1 MITSSPWCQ
10 FTGVATL
17 CLAVSCSESMTRRT
31 SSKLRPVVPGVR
43 LALVEEDQPAS
54 QLALL
59 ERGEVHL
66 SVNVINMVAPDEA
79 RFGRYLLPRFQVIA
93 ASPLSMRLGRGDT
106 IDIGRLA
113 EQPLLLPNPSFATR
127 NIFDA
132 ACRLA
137 GVRPQVALE
146 SRAAHALLALAEAG
160 HGVAIVPSILPLDR
174 HALSP
179 LRVTHRCAPLTIALA
194 VLWGRRRTLPHY
206 AARFGELLA
215 AHIRETRPHARPR
228 TRRKHRCHAARRDD
242 QVGVLP

>member
-79 RFGRYLLPRFQVIA
+79 RFGRYLLPRFRVIA
-93 ASPLSMRLGRGDT
+93 ASRLPFRLGGGDP
-106 IDIGRLA
+106 IAFGRLA
-113 EQPLLLPNPSFATR
+113 EQPLLLPN
-127 NIFDA
+127 
-132 ACRLA
+132 
-137 GVRPQVALE
+137 
-146 SRAAHALLALAEAG
+146 
-160 HGVAIVPSILPLDR
+160 
-174 HALSP
+174 
-179 LRVTHRCAPLTIALA
+179 
-194 VLWGRRRTLPHY
+194 
-206 AARFGELLA
+206 
-215 AHIRETRPHARPR
+215 
-228 TRRKHRCHAARRDD
+228 
-242 QVGVLP
+242 